1 MDEDQVQEFKSSQP
15 LKSKLQSVAG
25 VAGVGLG
32 GYGLS
37 DLADKVRNIKA
48 QELLGYHKM
57 YHGTSFDNV
66 DSIKSDGL
74 LTRFSGSATAGADIE
89 AGKVPRRSVDGRVF
103 LSNTRNGSLQYVNNA
118 HIHKGVPTVDDINKG
133 ILEVKLPHEMYQR
146 SKPDRLLTLN
156 FSHSK
161 GNTGNFS
168 LSELKS
174 GIRSPY
180 NYARTFKE
188 DISPK
193 YIKGGSGSL
202 SLKDRISD
210 LSKYYSTKSG
220 RIRAG
225 KSWKNIGLVGAS
237 GATAA
242 GGIYSMISAIKSE
255 KRRLEEYKENINNE
269 SI

>member
-1 MDEDQVQEFKSSQP
+1 MNEDQVQEFRSSQP
-15 LKSKLQSVAG
+15 LKSKLQSMAG

-32 GYGLS
+32 GYSLS

-48 QELLGYHKM
+48 QELMGYHTM

-66 DSIKSDGL
+66 DSIKSNGL
-74 LTRFSGSATAGADIE
+74 LTRFSGSSTAGADIE
-89 AGKVPRRSVDGRVF
+89 AGSVPKRSVDGRVF

-118 HIHKGVPTVDDINKG
+118 HIHKGVPVVENINKG
-133 ILEVKLPHEMYQR
+133 ILKVNLPHEIYQR

-156 FSHSK
+156 YSNSK

-168 LSELKS
+168 LSELKA

-188 DISPK
+188 DIPSK
-193 YIKGGSGSL
+193 YIKGGSGSR

-210 LSKYYSTKSG
+210 LRNYYSTKSG

-225 KSWKNIGLVGAS
+225 KSWKNIGLIGAS
-237 GATAA
+237 GATVA
-242 GGIYSMISAIKSE
+242 GGIHSTISSIKSE
-255 KRRLEEYKENINNE
+255 KSRLEEYKGNINNE
-269 SI
+269 FI